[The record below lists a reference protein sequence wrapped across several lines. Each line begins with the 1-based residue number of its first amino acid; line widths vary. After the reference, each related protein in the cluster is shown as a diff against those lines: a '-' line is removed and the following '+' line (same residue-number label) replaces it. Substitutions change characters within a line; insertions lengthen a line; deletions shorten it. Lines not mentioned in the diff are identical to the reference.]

1 MLSSLSTTFIR
12 NFPNRCGSDV
22 MYICKYASLS
32 GILQLNCD
40 CVNLSVY
47 FPNQL
52 GKGVDV
58 FLASAELAAVAA
70 IEGNI
75 AID

>member
-1 MLSSLSTTFIR
+1 MLSSLSTIV
-12 NFPNRCGSDV
+12 D
-22 MYICKYASLS
+22 
-32 GILQLNCD
+32 LQLI
-40 CVNLSVY
+40 CVDLSVY
-47 FPNQL
+47 FPNFL

>member
-1 MLSSLSTTFIR
+1 MLSSLSITFIR
-12 NFPNRCGSDV
+12 NFPNRFGADM

-32 GILQLNCD
+32 GDLQLNC
-40 CVNLSVY
+40 VKLSVY
-47 FPNQL
+47 FPNLL
-52 GKGVDV
+52 GKVAAV

>member
-1 MLSSLSTTFIR
+1 MLSSLSTIV
-12 NFPNRCGSDV
+12 D
-22 MYICKYASLS
+22 
-32 GILQLNCD
+32 LQLI

-47 FPNQL
+47 FPNLL
-52 GKGVDV
+52 GKGADV
-58 FLASAELAAVAA
+58 FLAFAELAVVAA